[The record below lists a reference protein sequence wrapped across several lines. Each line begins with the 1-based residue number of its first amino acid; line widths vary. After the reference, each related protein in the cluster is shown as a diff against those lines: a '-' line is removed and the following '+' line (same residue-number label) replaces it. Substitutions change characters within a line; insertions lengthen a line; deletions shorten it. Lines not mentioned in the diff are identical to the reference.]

1 MMKRNYPEEE
11 LRLTLAK
18 IWSSFGN
25 PGKTDCH
32 KKRWQGIY
40 SFQPKLL

>member
-1 MMKRNYPEEE
+1 MMKRNYSEEE
-11 LRLTLAK
+11 LRLTLAQNLV
-18 IWSSFGN
+18 SFGN